1 MNGGV
6 DEKGWLKCR
15 PVVGVCHNWLVMF
28 GPVPPHRVEAQR
40 GGLTFIGGL
49 KGFQRTKEEHK
60 CPHAPCWLSAY
71 AAFITPSTIN
81 RTACPLVVKQK
92 NLPPPPCAP
101 AGGSRS
107 SAIGR
112 QRAWAL
118 ERVQSAGR
126 PFSPIKRR
134 SLTRKRMS
142 RVLIGSLWWSFKAT
156 PPPPP
161 PTPQPS
167 TWPPCWMTLIFC
179 LDVDRSCAERN
190 LLCCRWRN
198 WLPIPTLGLRLLMTL
213 GRLLADKV

>member
-156 PPPPP
+156 PPPTHPA
-161 PTPQPS
+161 TLNLAAMLDDS
-167 TWPPCWMTLIFC
+167 DLLSWCWPKLRREESPLLSLTKLAADPHTRFAA
-179 LDVDRSCAERN
+179 LDDSRPFIGWQS
-190 LLCCRWRN
+190 
-198 WLPIPTLGLRLLMTL
+198 LR
-213 GRLLADKV
+213 